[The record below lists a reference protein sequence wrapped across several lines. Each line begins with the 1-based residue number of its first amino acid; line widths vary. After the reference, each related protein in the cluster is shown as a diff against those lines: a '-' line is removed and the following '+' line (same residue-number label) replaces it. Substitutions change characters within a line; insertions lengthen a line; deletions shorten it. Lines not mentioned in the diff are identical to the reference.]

1 MAASIMG
8 AGSGTPAHWIQFLV
22 LIMVA
27 HPEVQKK
34 AHEEIDLVIGTD
46 RMPTLQDLNNLPY
59 IQAIINEVLLE
70 AHENL
75 SVCSH
80 CSLQVHRFRTLVP
93 LSVPHRAIADV
104 VVRLFYLSQSNDSR
118 SIKYIS
124 VQGLCNTQGCADLPK
139 RLGCVA

>member
-59 IQAIINEVLLE
+59 IQAIINEVILE

-75 SVCSH
+75 FVCSH
-80 CSLQVHRFRTLVP
+80 CSFQVHRFRTLAP
-93 LSVPHRAIADV
+93 LSIPHRAIADV
-104 VVRLFYLSQSNDSR
+104 VVRLFYLSQSNESP
-118 SIKYIS
+118 SIKYVP
-124 VQGLCNTQGCADLPK
+124 VQGLCNTQRRTTISKCMGS
-139 RLGCVA
+139 VA